1 MKELIYTGIFVAL
14 GILLILLLVYM
25 FSPKDGTADTAV
37 ASAVYVP
44 GVYTSSIMLS
54 GSAVDVAV
62 TVSADEIE
70 SIRLVNVGEAV
81 ETMYPLMEPALDSL
95 AEQICS
101 TQSLEGLTYASEN
114 QYTSQVLIDAVS
126 RALDK
131 AAVPTEEE

>member
-1 MKELIYTGIFVAL
+1 
-14 GILLILLLVYM
+14 M
-25 FSPKDGTADTAV
+25 FSPKDVTADTAA